1 MPNFI
6 PFDFNEYPDA
16 TDWVGDPIAS
26 DLEGGRSF
34 YAAEQ
39 LKQMIAE
46 DAAIL
51 LEGCEDDVAF

>member
-1 MPNFI
+1 MLNFI

-34 YAAEQ
+34 YAAE
-39 LKQMIAE
+39 
-46 DAAIL
+46 
-51 LEGCEDDVAF
+51 